1 MIADTDVVEE
11 FIASML
17 LFTVMFVAIGRT
29 PSPCT
34 KVTLPSALRAR
45 TFFDSEDEDDEMLRL
60 KKLAFY

>member
-1 MIADTDVVEE
+1 
-11 FIASML
+11 ML

-60 KKLAFY
+60 KKLGFY